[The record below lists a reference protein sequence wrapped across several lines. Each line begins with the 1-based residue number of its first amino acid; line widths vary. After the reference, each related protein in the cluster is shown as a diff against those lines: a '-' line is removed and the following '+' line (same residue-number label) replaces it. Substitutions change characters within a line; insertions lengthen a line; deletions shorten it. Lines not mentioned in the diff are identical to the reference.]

1 MAITLR
7 NQASIDYTS
16 CGSAQTRLSNVAS
29 TVLTGTLGIE
39 KTAYDDTYR
48 AGQVL
53 TFLLNVTSESE
64 NELPGG
70 AITIQDDLGAYP
82 FNGQVRQPLT
92 YLSYQLYVDGA
103 LNTTA
108 GVTVTAGT
116 NAADGVTFTITGL
129 PADFRVATIVYQAQV
144 NEFAGL
150 TEGIS
155 TIQNTSV
162 LSVAGVE
169 VDRDTAAVDA
179 GCYAD
184 ITVEKSMSPNPVTD
198 GGPLTYTFVI
208 RNAGTSSPTQVTL
221 RDTFTPALAGPLT
234 SVTVDGAPVSNYT
247 YDPATGAFVIGAAA
261 ADPYTFDIP
270 AATVTQDPVTGAVS
284 VTPGEVTV
292 SVTGTVNV

>member
-53 TFLLNVTSESE
+53 TFLLNVTSENE

-70 AITIQDDLGAYP
+70 AITVQDDLGAYP
-82 FNGQVRQPLT
+82 FNGQVLQPLT

-108 GVTVTAGT
+108 GVAVATG
-116 NAADGVTFTITGL
+116 ADGVTFTITGL

-144 NEFAGL
+144 NEFAPL

-162 LSVAGVE
+162 LSVAGAE
-169 VDRDTAAVDA
+169 VDRDAAIVDA

-198 GGPLTYTFVI
+198 GSPLTYTFLI
-208 RNAGTSSPTQVTL
+208 RNAGTSSPTEVTL
-221 RDTFTPALAGPLT
+221 RDTFTPALTGPLA
-234 SVTVDGAPVSNYT
+234 SVTVDGTPVTDYT
-247 YDPATGAFVIGAAA
+247 YDPATGEFVIGAAA
-261 ADPYTFDIP
+261 TTPYAFDIP

-292 SVTGTVNV
+292 TVSGTVNV